1 MEKTFNY
8 KRIGK
13 KTEKKVKSIFQ
24 LLILGDCEVGKT
36 CFIKKILNNE
46 YNEEY
51 NKTISFEF
59 NWNNFEIEN
68 EIYTLQIWDITGK
81 ENFNLISENFYKK
94 CKCAFFIYSIDNK
107 KSFLNIKERLNAFR
121 NYSSQNTII
130 FLIGNKNDKSSKREI
145 DYSEGNKFK
154 NENNLDYFFEISCKN
169 NDGIEHVIEMIF
181 ISLISQLNTND
192 NNFDIQSNFSK
203 QFKESVSSSN
213 FNKKINEKCACKNI
227 CDCFI
232 F

>member
-36 CFIKKILNNE
+36 SLIKRILYNE
-46 YNEEY
+46 FNEEY

-81 ENFNLISENFYKK
+81 KNFNLISENFYKK
-94 CKCAFFIYSIDNK
+94 CKCAFFIYSIDDK
-107 KSFLNIKERLNAFR
+107 KSFLSLNERLNIQIDPEILKQYFIELKDKRKDIKWIYHNAKFDLGVLR
-121 NYSSQNTII
+121 TFLGVPMPDPYWDT
-130 FLIGNKNDKSSKREI
+130 LIGRTFIRARWRAFIK
-145 DYSEGNKFK
+145 
-154 NENNLDYFFEISCKN
+154 
-169 NDGIEHVIEMIF
+169 IF
-181 ISLISQLNTND
+181 I
-192 NNFDIQSNFSK
+192 
-203 QFKESVSSSN
+203 
-213 FNKKINEKCACKNI
+213 
-227 CDCFI
+227 
-232 F
+232 

>member
-130 FLIGNKNDKSSKREI
+130 FLIGNKNDRSSKREI

-169 NDGIEHVIEMIF
+169 NDGIEHIIEMIF
-181 ISLISQLNTND
+181 ISLISQLNTID

-213 FNKKINEKCACKNI
+213 FNKKINEKCACQNI

>member
-1 MEKTFNY
+1 MENKLNY

-13 KTEKKVKSIFQ
+13 KLEKEVKSIFQ
-24 LLILGDCEVGKT
+24 ILMLGDCEVGKT
-36 CFIKKILNNE
+36 SLIKRILYNE
-46 YNEEY
+46 FNEEY

-81 ENFNLISENFYKK
+81 KNFNLISENFYKK
-94 CKCAFFIYSIDNK
+94 CKCAFFIYSIDDK
-107 KSFLNIKERLNAFR
+107 KSFLSLNERLNIFR
-121 NYSSQNTII
+121 NYSNENTLL
-130 FLIGNKNDKSSKREI
+130 FLIGNKNDKSDKREI
-145 DYSEGNKFK
+145 EYFEGNKFK

-169 NDGIEHVIEMIF
+169 NDGIEHIIEMIF